1 MGGNTIYH
9 NVNIPPS
16 LYSNYNNIG
25 KCQTQNSLL
34 ALLDLK
40 YVRQTRKWTAK
51 LLNWSDKDDGRLL
64 FSSLLYIQLLL
75 LLVIKLKAF
84 H

>member
-9 NVNIPPS
+9 NINIPPS
-16 LYSNYNNIG
+16 LYINYNNIG

-40 YVRQTRKWTAK
+40 YVRQTRKWAAK
-51 LLNWSDKDDGRLL
+51 LLNRSEMDDG
-64 FSSLLYIQLLL
+64 
-75 LLVIKLKAF
+75 
-84 H
+84 

>member
-16 LYSNYNNIG
+16 LYINYNNIG
-25 KCQTQNSLL
+25 KSQTQNSLL

-40 YVRQTRKWTAK
+40 YIRQTRKWAAK
-51 LLNWSDKDDGRLL
+51 LLKNPDMRRETVS
-64 FSSLLYIQLLL
+64 
-75 LLVIKLKAF
+75 
-84 H
+84 